1 MEYERQLFL
10 FCDESDK
17 KGRFFSN
24 FFGGVLVGA
33 SQHARITKM
42 LADEKAR
49 LRLEHEVKW
58 SRTTEPY
65 LGKYREFVS
74 AFFREIR
81 AGHIKARVMFTQNSH
96 TIDSVHTE
104 HEDGFFKLYYQLI
117 KHAFGLR
124 FLPPRAEAVSL
135 QLFFDML
142 PDTRE
147 KVARFKGFIHAL
159 QLSSEFRRVPI
170 RIAERDIQEVDSKKH
185 PILQALDVVLGAMS
199 FRLNDK
205 HLELNPETGKRGN
218 RTKAKEAL
226 YKHIL
231 SEIRSLRPGFNP
243 GISTGK
249 SGDFESLWKHPYRH
263 WLLISNQRE

>member
-1 MEYERQLFL
+1 METERQLYL

-24 FFGGVLVGA
+24 FYGGVIVGA
-33 SQHARITKM
+33 SQHERITKV

-49 LRLEHEVKW
+49 LHLDREVKW
-58 SRTTEPY
+58 SRTAEPY
-65 LGKYREFVS
+65 LGKYQEFIS
-74 AFFREIR
+74 AFFRQLR
-81 AGHIKARVMFTQNSH
+81 AGHVKVRVMFRHNANVADLTH
-96 TIDSVHTE
+96 GE
-104 HEDGFFKLYYQLI
+104 REDEFFKLYYQLI

-124 FLPPRAEAVSL
+124 FLPARDEPVSL
-135 QLFFDML
+135 QLFFDVL

-159 QLSSEFRRVPI
+159 QHSPEFRRVPV

-185 PILQALDVVLGAMS
+185 PIMQALDVVLGAMS

-205 HLELNPETGKRGN
+205 HLETNPETGRRGK
-218 RTKAKEAL
+218 RTKAKEIL

-231 SEIRSLRPGFNP
+231 NEIRLWKPGFNP

-263 WLLISNQRE
+263 WAFVPKART